1 MRELRK
7 YGVGFILISHTIP
20 DIGLIRG
27 FVNLRFHFRTGYEPD
42 LRRIAQSYGTEY
54 ARIMNRLPTG
64 VSLFFFHEYND
75 AKPYFIKFGEYAWR
89 LTEKER
95 KLLEI
100 IEKAG
105 ELTIG
110 ELKEKSGYGWSTLY
124 NTLKTLTNKEI
135 IAIFPESGRR
145 KKVVLKKEW
154 RQGLI

>member
-1 MRELRK
+1 
-7 YGVGFILISHTIP
+7 
-20 DIGLIRG
+20 
-27 FVNLRFHFRTGYEPD
+27 
-42 LRRIAQSYGTEY
+42 
-54 ARIMNRLPTG
+54 MNRLPTG
-64 VSLFFFHEYND
+64 AALFFFHEYND
-75 AKPYFIKFGEYAWR
+75 ARPYFIRFGEYFWR

-105 ELTIG
+105 ELTIR
-110 ELKEKSGYGWSTLY
+110 ELKDKSGYGWSTLY

-135 IAIFPESGRR
+135 ITISPESGRR